1 MTNQMIRKI
10 IQDLES
16 LPESIWVSVNIVSSH
31 LETGSLTKLLAD
43 LNWPCANRI
52 HFELTERIPVKDVEA
67 AKKRFS
73 TSPTKVTSSKL
84 MTLELGMVAFLIC
97 RTWVF
102 AA

>member
-1 MTNQMIRKI
+1 MIRKI

-31 LETGSLTKLLAD
+31 LEAGSLTKLLAD

-67 AKKRFS
+67 AKKEILYLTNKGYKF
-73 TSPTKVTSSKL
+73 KIDDF
-84 MTLELGMVAFLIC
+84 G
-97 RTWVF
+97 
-102 AA
+102 